1 MKIKC
6 IAIDDE
12 PLALKQISGFV
23 EKTPFLELVASCK
36 SAFEAMDVLAKQEV
50 ELMFVDIQ
58 MPDLTG
64 IDFVKSLN
72 NEQRI
77 IFTTAYQEYAL
88 EGFKVDAIDY
98 ILKPFGYDE
107 FLKAANKA
115 LSHFDLLKKAASQDT
130 SQDVSKDD
138 YLFVKSEYKIKRINL
153 NNIQYIE
160 GLREYV
166 KIVLKDEKPVM
177 SLMSLKSLE
186 EKLLSNRF
194 MRVHRSFIV
203 NLDEVQTI
211 ERSRI
216 IFGKTYIPV
225 SEQYKDKFQNFLGK
239 RFL

>member
-1 MKIKC
+1 MIIKC

-12 PLALKQISGFV
+12 PLALKQVSSFI

-36 SAFEAMDVLAKQEV
+36 SAFEAMEVITKQEV
-50 ELMFVDIQ
+50 DLMFVDIQ

-72 NEQRI
+72 REQRI

-88 EGFKVDAIDY
+88 EGFKVNALDY

-115 LSHFDLLKKAASQDT
+115 LSHFDLLKKARVQED
-130 SQDVSKDD
+130 SKDD

-153 NNIQYIE
+153 NDIQYIE

-186 EKLLSNRF
+186 EKLPQNRF

-203 NLDEVQTI
+203 NLDEIQTI

-225 SEQYKDKFQNFLGK
+225 SEQYKNQFQEFLGK

>member
-1 MKIKC
+1 MIIKC

-12 PLALKQISGFV
+12 PLALKQVSSFI

-36 SAFEAMDVLAKQEV
+36 SAFEAMEVITKQEID
-50 ELMFVDIQ
+50 LMFVDIQ

-72 NEQRI
+72 REQRI

-88 EGFKVDAIDY
+88 EGFKVNALDY

-115 LSHFDLLKKAASQDT
+115 LSHFDLLKKARVQED
-130 SQDVSKDD
+130 SKDD

-153 NNIQYIE
+153 NDIQYIE

-186 EKLLSNRF
+186 EKLPQNRF

-225 SEQYKDKFQNFLGK
+225 SEQYKNQFQEFLGK

>member
-1 MKIKC
+1 MIIKC
-6 IAIDDE
+6 ITIDDE

-36 SAFEAMDVLAKQEV
+36 SAFEAMEVLSTNEV
-50 ELMFVDIQ
+50 DLMFVDIQ

-72 NEQRI
+72 QEQKI

-88 EGFKVDAIDY
+88 EGYKVDALDY

-107 FLKAANKA
+107 FLKSANKA
-115 LSHFDLLKKAASQDT
+115 KSHFELVEKATIQVDA
-130 SQDVSKDD
+130 KDD

-153 NNIQYIE
+153 NDILYIE

-166 KIVLKDEKPVM
+166 KIVLNQENPVM

-186 EKLLSNRF
+186 EKLPSDHF

-203 NLDEVQTI
+203 NLNEVQTI

-225 SEQYKDKFQNFLGK
+225 SDQYKDKFQEFLGK
-239 RFL
+239 KFI

>member
-1 MKIKC
+1 MKIRC

-23 EKTPFLELVASCK
+23 SKTPFFELVASCK
-36 SAFEAMDVLAKQEV
+36 SAFEAMEVLSKEKV
-50 ELMFVDIQ
+50 DLMFVDIQ

-72 NEQRI
+72 KEQKI

-88 EGFKVDAIDY
+88 EGFKVDALDY

-107 FLKAANKA
+107 FLKSANKA
-115 LSHFDLLKKAASQDT
+115 KAYLDLVQNKS
-130 SQDVSKDD
+130 VEIESKDD
-138 YLFVKSEYKIKRINL
+138 YLFVKSEYKIRRIDL
-153 NNIQYIE
+153 NEILYIE

-166 KIVLKDEKPVM
+166 KIVLKDEKPVL

-186 EKLLSNRF
+186 EKLSAEKF

-203 NLDEVQTI
+203 NLNEVQTI

-216 IFGKTYIPV
+216 IFDKTYIPV
-225 SEQYKDKFQNFLGK
+225 SDQYKEKFQIFLGK
-239 RFL
+239 RFI

>member
-1 MKIKC
+1 MTIKC
-6 IAIDDE
+6 ITIDDE
-12 PLALKQISGFV
+12 PLALKQIIGFV

-36 SAFEAMDVLAKQEV
+36 SAFEAMEVLSKENID
-50 ELMFVDIQ
+50 LMFVDIQ

-72 NEQRI
+72 KEQKI
-77 IFTTAYQEYAL
+77 IFTTAYQEYAV
-88 EGFKVDAIDY
+88 EGFKVDALDY
-98 ILKPFGYDE
+98 LLKPFGYDE

-115 LSHFDLLKKAASQDT
+115 KSHFDLIEKAT
-130 SQDVSKDD
+130 VRIELKDD
-138 YLFVKSEYKIKRINL
+138 YLFVKSEYKIKRVSL
-153 NNIQYIE
+153 NDILYIE

-186 EKLLSNRF
+186 EKLPSDRF

-203 NLDEVQTI
+203 NLDEVQII

-225 SEQYKDKFQNFLGK
+225 SDQYKDKFQEFLGK
-239 RFL
+239 RFI

>member
-1 MKIKC
+1 MTIKC
-6 IAIDDE
+6 ITIDDE

-36 SAFEAMDVLAKQEV
+36 SAFEAMEVLSQKDID
-50 ELMFVDIQ
+50 LMFVDIQ

-64 IDFVKSLN
+64 IDFVKSLDKG
-72 NEQRI
+72 QKV

-107 FLKAANKA
+107 FLKATNKA
-115 LSHFDLLKKAASQDT
+115 KSHFELLEKATIQVDT
-130 SQDVSKDD
+130 KDD
-138 YLFVKSEYKIKRINL
+138 YLFVKSEYKIRRINL
-153 NNIQYIE
+153 NDILYIE

-166 KIVLKDEKPVM
+166 KIVLKDEKPVL

-186 EKLLSNRF
+186 EKLPENRF

-203 NLDEVQTI
+203 NLDEVQII

-216 IFGKTYIPV
+216 IFDKTYIPV
-225 SEQYKDKFQNFLGK
+225 SDQYKEKFQVFLNK
-239 RFL
+239 KFI

>member
-1 MKIKC
+1 MKIRC
-6 IAIDDE
+6 ITIDDE

-23 EKTPFLELVASCK
+23 EKTPFFELVASCK
-36 SAFEAMDVLAKQEV
+36 SAFEAMEV
-50 ELMFVDIQ
+50 IANTTVDLMFVDIQ

-72 NEQRI
+72 KDQKI

-88 EGFKVDAIDY
+88 EGFKVDALDY

-107 FLKAANKA
+107 FLKSANKA
-115 LSHFDLLKKAASQDT
+115 KEYFNLVNKKSEIQVEA
-130 SQDVSKDD
+130 KED
-138 YLFVKSEYKIKRINL
+138 YLFVKSEYKIRRINL
-153 NNIQYIE
+153 HDILYIE

-166 KIVLKDEKPVM
+166 KIVLKNEKPVL

-186 EKLLSNRF
+186 EKLSKDQF

-216 IFGKTYIPV
+216 IFDKTYIPV
-225 SEQYKDKFQNFLGK
+225 SEQYKDKFQEFLNRK
-239 RFL
+239 FI

>member
-6 IAIDDE
+6 IVIDDE
-12 PLALKQISGFV
+12 PLALKQISGYV
-23 EKTPFLELVASCK
+23 EKTPFLDLIASCK
-36 SAFEAMDVLAKQEV
+36 SAFDAMEVLSNNELD
-50 ELMFVDIQ
+50 LMFVDIQ

-72 NEQRI
+72 QEQKI

-88 EGFKVDAIDY
+88 EGYKVDALDY

-115 LSHFDLLKKAASQDT
+115 KSHFELVEKARIQVD
-130 SQDVSKDD
+130 SKED

-153 NNIQYIE
+153 NDILYIE

-166 KIVLKDEKPVM
+166 KIVLKEEKPVM

-186 EKLLSNRF
+186 EKLPLDYF

-203 NLDEVQTI
+203 NLNEVQTI

-216 IFGKTYIPV
+216 IFGKIYIPV
-225 SEQYKDKFQNFLGK
+225 SDQYKEKFQEFLGK
-239 RFL
+239 KII

>member
-1 MKIKC
+1 MIIKC

-12 PLALKQISGFV
+12 PLALKQISSFV

-50 ELMFVDIQ
+50 DLMFVDIQ

-88 EGFKVDAIDY
+88 EGFKVNALDY

-115 LSHFDLLKKAASQDT
+115 KSHFDLLRKATVQD
-130 SQDVSKDD
+130 DSKDD

-153 NNIQYIE
+153 NDIQYIE

-166 KIVLKDEKPVM
+166 KIVLKDEKSVL

-186 EKLLSNRF
+186 EKLPSNRF

-225 SEQYKDKFQNFLGK
+225 SEQYKDKFQEFLGK

>member
-1 MKIKC
+1 MTIKC
-6 IAIDDE
+6 ITIDDE
-12 PLALKQISGFV
+12 PLALKQISAFV

-36 SAFEAMDVLAKQEV
+36 SAFEAMEIISEQEV
-50 ELMFVDIQ
+50 DLMFVDIQ

-64 IDFVKSLN
+64 MDFVKSLN
-72 NEQRI
+72 SEQRI

-88 EGFKVDAIDY
+88 EGFKVNALDY

-115 LSHFDLLKKAASQDT
+115 LTHFDLLNKVTVKVDT
-130 SQDVSKDD
+130 KED

-153 NNIQYIE
+153 NYIQYIE

-166 KIVLKDEKPVM
+166 KIVIKDDKPVM

-186 EKLLSNRF
+186 EKLPKQQF

-203 NLDEVQTI
+203 NLNEVETI

-225 SEQYKDKFQNFLGK
+225 SEQYKDRFQDFLSK

>member
-1 MKIKC
+1 MIIKC

-12 PLALKQISGFV
+12 PLALKQVSSFI

-36 SAFEAMDVLAKQEV
+36 SAFEAMEVITKQEID
-50 ELMFVDIQ
+50 LMFVDIQ

-72 NEQRI
+72 NDHQI

-88 EGFKVDAIDY
+88 EGFKVNALDY

-115 LSHFDLLKKAASQDT
+115 LSHFDLLKKARVQED
-130 SQDVSKDD
+130 SKDD

-153 NNIQYIE
+153 NDIQYIE

-186 EKLLSNRF
+186 EKLPQNRF

-203 NLDEVQTI
+203 NLDEIQTI

-225 SEQYKDKFQNFLGK
+225 SEQYKNQFQEFLGK

>member
-1 MKIKC
+1 MKIRC

-23 EKTPFLELVASCK
+23 EKTPFLELIASCK
-36 SAFEAMDVLAKQEV
+36 SAFEAMDALSKNEV
-50 ELMFVDIQ
+50 DLMFVDIQ

-72 NEQRI
+72 KDQKI

-88 EGFKVDAIDY
+88 EGYKVDALDY
-98 ILKPFGYDE
+98 ILKPFGYEE
-107 FLKAANKA
+107 FLKSANKA
-115 LSHFDLLKKAASQDT
+115 KSHFELIEKATINIDT
-130 SQDVSKDD
+130 KDD

-153 NNIQYIE
+153 DDILYIE
-160 GLREYV
+160 SLREYV
-166 KIVLKDEKPVM
+166 KIVLKEEKPVL

-186 EKLLSNRF
+186 EKLPLEKF

-203 NLDEVQTI
+203 NLCEIQTI

-225 SEQYKDKFQNFLGK
+225 SDQYKDKFQEFLAK
-239 RFL
+239 RFI

>member
-1 MKIKC
+1 MIIKC

-12 PLALKQISGFV
+12 PLALKQISKFI
-23 EKTPFLELVASCK
+23 EKTPFLELVAPCK
-36 SAFEAMDVLAKQEV
+36 SAFEAMEVITLQEV
-50 ELMFVDIQ
+50 DLMFVDIQ

-72 NEQRI
+72 SEQQI

-88 EGFKVDAIDY
+88 EGFKVNALDY

-115 LSHFDLLKKAASQDT
+115 LSHFDLLKKAIVKD
-130 SQDVSKDD
+130 DPNDD

-153 NNIQYIE
+153 NDIQYIE

-166 KIVLKDEKPVM
+166 RIVLKEEEPVM

-186 EKLLSNRF
+186 EKLAQNRF

-203 NLDEVQTI
+203 NLGEVQTI

-225 SEQYKDKFQNFLGK
+225 SEQYKDKFQDFLGK

>member
-1 MKIKC
+1 MKIRC
-6 IAIDDE
+6 LTIDDE
-12 PLALKQISGFV
+12 PLALKQISGFI
-23 EKTPFLELVASCK
+23 EKTPFLDLVASCK
-36 SAFEAMDVLAKQEV
+36 SAFEAMEV
-50 ELMFVDIQ
+50 IEKNEIDLMFVDIQ

-72 NEQRI
+72 QKQKI
-77 IFTTAYQEYAL
+77 IFTTAYQDYAL
-88 EGFKVDAIDY
+88 EGFKVDALDY

-115 LSHFDLLKKAASQDT
+115 KVHFDLVNKASLK
-130 SQDVSKDD
+130 VEEKDD
-138 YLFVKSEYKIKRINL
+138 YLFVKSEYKIRRINL
-153 NNIQYIE
+153 SEILYIE

-166 KIVLKDEKPVM
+166 KIVLKDEKPVL

-186 EKLLSNRF
+186 EKLPDNRF

-216 IFGKTYIPV
+216 LFNKIRIPV
-225 SEQYKDKFQNFLGK
+225 SDQYKDKFQEFLGK
-239 RFL
+239 RFM

>member
-1 MKIKC
+1 MRIKC

-12 PLALKQISGFV
+12 PLALKQIAGYIK
-23 EKTPFLELVASCK
+23 KTPFLELVASCK
-36 SAFEAMDVLAKQEV
+36 SAFEAMNILSENDVD
-50 ELMFVDIQ
+50 LMFVDIQ

-72 NEQRI
+72 ERQKI

-88 EGFKVDAIDY
+88 EGFKVDALDY
-98 ILKPFGYDE
+98 VLKPFGYEE
-107 FLKAANKA
+107 FLKTANKA
-115 LSHFDLLKKAASQDT
+115 KAHFELVEKAS
-130 SQDVSKDD
+130 VSVEAKDD
-138 YLFVKSEYKIKRINL
+138 YLFVKSEYKIRRINL
-153 NNIQYIE
+153 DEILYIE

-166 KIVLKDEKPVM
+166 KIVIKDEKPVL

-186 EKLLSNRF
+186 EKLPSDRF

-203 NLDEVQTI
+203 NLCEIQTI

-225 SEQYKDKFQNFLGK
+225 SDQYKDKFQEFLAK
-239 RFL
+239 KFI

>member
-1 MKIKC
+1 MTIKC
-6 IAIDDE
+6 ITIDDE

-36 SAFEAMDVLAKQEV
+36 SAFEAMEVISNQEV
-50 ELMFVDIQ
+50 DLMFVDIQ

-64 IDFVKSLN
+64 IDFVKSLR
-72 NEQRI
+72 NEQKI

-88 EGFKVDAIDY
+88 EGFKVNALDY

-107 FLKAANKA
+107 FLTAANKA
-115 LSHFDLLKKAASQDT
+115 LSHFNLLNKATVKVDT
-130 SQDVSKDD
+130 KDD

-153 NNIQYIE
+153 NDIQYIE

-166 KIVLKDEKPVM
+166 KIVLKDDKPVM

-186 EKLLSNRF
+186 EKLPQQRF
-194 MRVHRSFIV
+194 MRIHRSFIV

-216 IFGKTYIPV
+216 IFGKTFIPV
-225 SEQYKDKFQNFLGK
+225 SEQYKDKFHDFLGK

>member
-1 MKIKC
+1 MTIKC
-6 IAIDDE
+6 ITIDDE

-23 EKTPFLELVASCK
+23 RETPFLELVASCK
-36 SAFEAMDVLAKQEV
+36 SAFEAMEVLTKENID
-50 ELMFVDIQ
+50 LMFVDIQ

-72 NEQRI
+72 KEQKI

-88 EGFKVDAIDY
+88 EGFKVDALDY
-98 ILKPFGYDE
+98 ILKPFGYNE

-115 LSHFDLLKKAASQDT
+115 KSYFELLQKSTIQADSKA
-130 SQDVSKDD
+130 D

-153 NNIQYIE
+153 NDILYIE

-166 KIVLKDEKPVM
+166 KIVLKKEKPVL

-186 EKLLSNRF
+186 EKLPSERF

-203 NLDEVQTI
+203 NLNEVQTI

-216 IFGKTYIPV
+216 IFDKIYIPV
-225 SEQYKDKFQNFLGK
+225 SDQYKDKFQEFLGK
-239 RFL
+239 RFI

>member
-6 IAIDDE
+6 ITIDDE
-12 PLALKQISGFV
+12 PLALKQISSFV

-36 SAFEAMDVLAKQEV
+36 SAFEAMEV
-50 ELMFVDIQ
+50 ISEKEIDLMFVDIQ

-72 NEQRI
+72 KEQKI

-88 EGFKVDAIDY
+88 EGFKVDALDY

-115 LSHFDLLKKAASQDT
+115 KTHFDLLNKASVQID
-130 SQDVSKDD
+130 SKED

-153 NNIQYIE
+153 NDILYVE

-166 KIVLKDEKPVM
+166 KMVLKDEKPVL

-186 EKLLSNRF
+186 EKLPSERF

-203 NLDEVQTI
+203 NLKEVQTI

-216 IFGKTYIPV
+216 IFDKIYIPI
-225 SEQYKDKFQNFLGK
+225 SDQYKEKFQEFLGK
-239 RFL
+239 RFI

>member
-6 IAIDDE
+6 ICIDDE

-36 SAFEAMDVLAKQEV
+36 SAFEAMEV
-50 ELMFVDIQ
+50 ISEKEIDLMFVDIQ

-72 NEQRI
+72 KEQKI

-88 EGFKVDAIDY
+88 EGFKVDALDY

-107 FLKAANKA
+107 FLKSANKA
-115 LSHFDLLKKAASQDT
+115 KTHFELLNKSKLQ
-130 SQDVSKDD
+130 VESKDD
-138 YLFVKSEYKIKRINL
+138 YLFVKSEYKIRRIDL
-153 NNIQYIE
+153 NEILYIE

-166 KIVLKDEKPVM
+166 KIVLKEEKPVL

-186 EKLLSNRF
+186 EKLSKNRF

-203 NLDEVQTI
+203 NLNEVQTI

-216 IFGKTYIPV
+216 IFDKTYIPV
-225 SEQYKDKFQNFLGK
+225 SEQYKEKFQEFLSNK
-239 RFL
+239 FI

>member
-1 MKIKC
+1 MIIRC
-6 IAIDDE
+6 ITIDDE
-12 PLALKQISGFV
+12 PLALKQVSSFV

-36 SAFEAMDVLAKQEV
+36 SAFEAMEVLSKEKV
-50 ELMFVDIQ
+50 DLMFVDIQ

-72 NEQRI
+72 KEQKI

-88 EGFKVDAIDY
+88 EGFKVDALDY

-107 FLKAANKA
+107 FLKSANKA
-115 LSHFDLLKKAASQDT
+115 KTHFELIQNSGSKGE
-130 SQDVSKDD
+130 SKDD
-138 YLFVKSEYKIKRINL
+138 YLFVKSEYKIRRIDL
-153 NNIQYIE
+153 NEILYIE

-166 KIVLKDEKPVM
+166 KIVLKEEKQVL

-186 EKLLSNRF
+186 EKLPSERF

-203 NLDEVQTI
+203 NLNEVQTI

-216 IFGKTYIPV
+216 IFDKTYIPV
-225 SEQYKDKFQNFLGK
+225 SEQYKEKFQEFLGK
-239 RFL
+239 RFI